1 MAAAMEAITG
11 RGEAEL
17 PIVFSWVARQ
27 PDPQG
32 GEGVQQEKIALSKK
46 QLRGKIEMAH
56 SHQKQTGLLK
66 GN

>member
-1 MAAAMEAITG
+1 MAAAMDAITG

-32 GEGVQQEKIALSKK
+32 GEGVQQEKIA
-46 QLRGKIEMAH
+46 RGLA
-56 SHQKQTGLLK
+56 K
-66 GN
+66 GGPF